1 MWAYV
6 LLNLVASIL
15 CVALIHYLWNYFR
28 DKYTVKKTHD
38 IVGAQT
44 QKYKD
49 MMAELL
55 EPPPNTQVQDKTQ
68 MQEQTQEQYGEECE
82 YISPEEKEE
91 MIRELRLL
99 LIQ

>member
-15 CVALIHYLWNYFR
+15 CVALIHYFWNYFR

-55 EPPPNTQVQDKTQ
+55 EEPLQ
-68 MQEQTQEQYGEECE
+68 MQMKDQMQCKMQQQCGEECE

>member
-55 EPPPNTQVQDKTQ
+55 EEPLQMQMQDQVQCK
-68 MQEQTQEQYGEECE
+68 MQQQCGEECE

>member
-55 EPPPNTQVQDKTQ
+55 EEPLQIQMKDQVQCKL
-68 MQEQTQEQYGEECE
+68 QYGQDDA

>member
-55 EPPPNTQVQDKTQ
+55 EEPLQLQ
-68 MQEQTQEQYGEECE
+68 MQDQMQTQQRGEECE

>member
-1 MWAYV
+1 MWAYI
-6 LLNLVASIL
+6 LLNLMASIL

-49 MMAELL
+49 MMADLL
-55 EPPPNTQVQDKTQ
+55 VKSSHSEEIHSIPNPNS
-68 MQEQTQEQYGEECE
+68 GEDE
-82 YISPEEKEE
+82 YISPEDKAD

-99 LIQ
+99 LVQ